1 MNLEDL
7 EYVETEIYAE
17 LEIWYCPITDT
28 LYEVPITLE
37 RHFKHAVKKEE
48 TWTKNI

>member
-7 EYVETEIYAE
+7 EYVETAIYAE

-28 LYEVPITLE
+28 FVVPITWKDILN
-37 RHFKHAVKKEE
+37 
-48 TWTKNI
+48 TQ

>member
-1 MNLEDL
+1 MNKDL

-37 RHFKHAVKKEE
+37 RHFKQAVKKEIN
-48 TWTKNI
+48 KQ